1 MTRPPMPRRGSALF
15 VERQTYRRRRLRDA
29 ARVLPLLGILLWSV
43 PLLWGTGSNGAVASS
58 ALMYL
63 FGVWAM
69 LVVAS
74 ALITIRLGHDDNPAK
89 QGGDR

>member
-1 MTRPPMPRRGSALF
+1 MTRSPMPRRGSAQF

-29 ARVLPLLGILLWSV
+29 ARVLPVLGVLLWSV
-43 PLLWGTGSNGAVASS
+43 PLLWGIGSTGAVASS

-69 LVVAS
+69 LVLAS
-74 ALITIRLGHDDNPAK
+74 ALITIRLGRDDMPDN